1 MLEGEKPYTVS
12 QDYPPKTRTASER
25 QAALHFSLGVAQANH
40 IRQMNLRKMTAYLAH
55 SHSAIKMQLI
65 CKCATV
71 TFTYTVLHPVVMRVN
86 CAVILEDSNKENPSV
101 PPQSPATVLPELMQ
115 VKYGVTTKCR
125 AVSLI

>member
-12 QDYPPKTRTASER
+12 QDYTPKTRTASER
-25 QAALHFSLGVAQANH
+25 QVAFHFSLGVAQANH
-40 IRQMNLRKMTAYLAH
+40 IHQMNLRKMMAYLAH

-65 CKCATV
+65 CKCAMV

-101 PPQSPATVLPELMQ
+101 PPLTCHSPA
-115 VKYGVTTKCR
+115 R
-125 AVSLI
+125 AYAG